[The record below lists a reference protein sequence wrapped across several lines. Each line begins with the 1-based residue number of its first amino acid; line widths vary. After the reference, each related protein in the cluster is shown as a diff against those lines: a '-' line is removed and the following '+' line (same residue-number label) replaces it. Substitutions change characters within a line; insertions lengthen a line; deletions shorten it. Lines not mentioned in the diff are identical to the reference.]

1 MNHALSGNYCIFNF
15 MLRLLFFILMYVVG
29 SGWCS
34 AQTELQDELLKYDY
48 QIYLPK
54 PAKEIKELLFEKDC
68 TPINGKL
75 SEGKKSI
82 IMKGYEKGAKVH
94 VKVLYTDGTEDEFV
108 RSPCFIDPVIL

>member
-1 MNHALSGNYCIFNF
+1 
-15 MLRLLFFILMYVVG
+15 MLRLLFFVLVYAAG
-29 SGWCS
+29 NGCCC
-34 AQTELQDELLKYDY
+34 AQAEQQDELLKYDY

-75 SEGKKSI
+75 SEHQKSI
-82 IMKGYEKGAKVH
+82 IMKGYEKGNKVH